1 MVILELSRS
10 NCRNVIP
17 LIHFLSPFILYSGP
31 WGELEA
37 IPAITGNTLDESPV
51 CHRTD
56 GERQAHSCLHLWTVL
71 INLAWMSLD
80 CGRTGDR
87 VLSIH
92 CLYYKRINN
101 SKTSDHWRKLN
112 VLSQVKM
119 ATYFYYC
126 LCMLSKHYSKAFFSH
141 VSVPHFCQII
151 MYSIEDLL
159 FFAAPGY
166 KLLRRLWQLIRDWW
180 HV

>member
-17 LIHFLSPFILYSGP
+17 WIHFLSPFILYSGRCR
-31 WGELEA
+31 ELEA
-37 IPAITGNTLDESPV
+37 IPAITGNTLDKSPV
-51 CHRTD
+51 YHRTD
-56 GERQAHSCLHLWTVL
+56 GERQAHSRLHLWTVL

-80 CGRTGDR
+80 CGGTGDR

-92 CLYYKRINN
+92 CLYYKRTNN
-101 SKTSDHWRKLN
+101 TKTSS

-126 LCMLSKHYSKAFFSH
+126 LYMLSKHYSNAFFGH

-151 MYSIEDLL
+151 MYSIEDML
-159 FFAAPGY
+159 FFSAPGY